1 MGGLQLPGGLAEL
14 LNILGYRW
22 PQADETKLFEMGQR
36 WMNFSDTTKQV
47 VDRADRAAQQA
58 WQDNNGADIQ
68 AFLNHWQ
75 HAEGPSKVLKE
86 SSTASTLLGAG
97 MCIVGAIVLA
107 LKIQVIVQLVQL
119 AIQIAH
125 ALAMAAPTFGASLSW
140 IPIYEQISQR
150 IVGMAIDQVINKLM
164 TA

>member
-1 MGGLQLPGGLAEL
+1 MSGLQLPSELVTL

-36 WMNFSDTTKQV
+36 WMGFSDTVKEV
-47 VDRADRAAQQA
+47 VDKADRAASQA
-58 WQDNNGADIQ
+58 WSENTGSDIT
-68 AFLNHWQ
+68 AFTNHWQ
-75 HAEGPSKVLKE
+75 NAEGPSKVLKE

-97 MCIVGAIVLA
+97 MTIVSAIVLA

-119 AIQIAH
+119 AIQIAQ
-125 ALAMAAPTFGASLSW
+125 AIAAAVPTFGASLAW

-150 IVGMAIDQVINKLM
+150 IVGMLIDKVMQQLM
-164 TA
+164 NA